1 MCVHELCNEYVPHT
15 QVTRYLQVQVKR
27 VLSIILLTAAAFF
40 GVTGFAYAEEVCE
53 ASWYGPGLQGNL
65 MANEKPFNMD
75 DPTVVAHK
83 TYPLG
88 TVLRITNLENGKSI
102 RVVVQDR
109 GPYIQGRCVDLSK
122 AAAAKLGY
130 LNAGTARVSVVRL

>member
-1 MCVHELCNEYVPHT
+1 M
-15 QVTRYLQVQVKR
+15 QVVVR
-27 VLSIILLTAAAFF
+27 VLLTILLTSAASF

-53 ASWYGPGLQGNL
+53 ASWYGPGFQGDD
-65 MANEKPFNMD
+65 MANGEPFNMN

-88 TVLRITNLENGKSI
+88 TAVRVTNLENGKSI
-102 RVVVQDR
+102 RGIVQDR
-109 GPYIQGRCVDLSK
+109 GPYIKGRCVDLSK
-122 AAAAKLGY
+122 AAAAELGY